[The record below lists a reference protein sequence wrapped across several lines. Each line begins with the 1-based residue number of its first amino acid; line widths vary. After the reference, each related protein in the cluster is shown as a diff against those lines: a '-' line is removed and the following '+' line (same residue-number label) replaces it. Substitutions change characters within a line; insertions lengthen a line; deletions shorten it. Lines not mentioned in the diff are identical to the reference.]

1 MKNVQLSAKGLRSVF
16 SGERGRLLMLFG
28 IEGMLFQFVMSLSG
42 VSGFGTN
49 LYATNLG
56 ATDSQIGMIQ
66 LVANLFAV
74 SFLIPMGI
82 VADRTKNA
90 KTVPVLLLLFMGVA
104 YLFHGT
110 VPVMGSA
117 RMVFFFISIALTA
130 GVLMIYNGIWQ
141 AFFGDVT
148 PLEDRNRVFAFRNR
162 FIFVIA
168 TIAPVLC
175 GTILTAMADTE
186 GKLMV
191 LRVFFYVCS
200 LLCFVNAFVLSRVK
214 GGVRTPEM
222 LASLPK
228 ADLKEMG
235 GVIAGLVR
243 NKRFMSYFI
252 CIMFFYFS
260 WHLDWSMWYIGQ
272 TQYVGLTE
280 SQLSIFVAT
289 CSVLQ
294 LIFLGV
300 FVKLNEKKSVHFT
313 FLFAIFSLVM
323 CPVTMLASWFSTAA
337 ARPAVFMI
345 MGAIIMIPQGAANL
359 CLVQMLL
366 DVAPVK
372 NRSLVVSISMA
383 FVQLSNG
390 LMPFLGVQLYN
401 ALGADPAAFV
411 TFNCIVFVLRFI
423 SQVIFI
429 VRYVRGA
436 KKAALQA

>member
-1 MKNVQLSAKGLRSVF
+1 M
-16 SGERGRLLMLFG
+16 
-28 IEGMLFQFVMSLSG
+28 
-42 VSGFGTN
+42 
-49 LYATNLG
+49 
-56 ATDSQIGMIQ
+56 
-66 LVANLFAV
+66 
-74 SFLIPMGI
+74 
-82 VADRTKNA
+82 ADRTKNA
-90 KTVPVLLLLFMGVA
+90 KTVPMILLMFMGAA
-104 YLFHGT
+104 YLFYGT
-110 VPVMGSA
+110 VPVMGEM
-117 RMVFFFISIALTA
+117 RMVFFFIGIALTA

-148 PLEDRNRVFAFRNR
+148 PLEERNRVFAFRNR
-162 FIFVIA
+162 FIFVIS

-175 GTILTAMADTE
+175 GTILTSMSDTE

-200 LLCFVNAFVLSRVK
+200 ALCFINAFVLSRVK

-228 ADLKEMG
+228 VGIKEMG
-235 GVIAGLVR
+235 GVIAGLVK
-243 NKRFMSYFI
+243 NKTFVFYFI

-300 FVKLNEKKSVHFT
+300 FVKLNEKKGVAFT

-323 CPVTMLASWFSTAA
+323 CPVTMLTSWFSPAA
-337 ARPAVFMI
+337 ARPMVFMI

-401 ALGADPAAFV
+401 ALGADAQAFV
-411 TFNCIVFVLRFI
+411 LFNSIVFVLRLT
-423 SQVIFI
+423 SQIIFI
-429 VRYVRGA
+429 VRYIRGA
-436 KKAALQA
+436 KKNKAIAA